1 MIADNLLAQIRSLEA
16 QLTMLKAELKKVN
29 RTRKSL
35 ADYYG
40 ALDKDSMTTEQEIQA
55 AKIQVKIEPV

>member
-1 MIADNLLAQIRSLEA
+1 MIADTLLAQIRSLEA

-29 RTRKSL
+29 HTRKSL

-40 ALDKDSMTTEQEIQA
+40 VLKDGVTTEQEIQA